1 MNLFDPITYISIDD
15 NKYSLVIIDDYS
27 RITWVFFLQDKNK
40 SQEVIKKFL
49 KRTQNKFDA
58 KVKRIRSNND
68 TKFKNTQIKH
78 EFLPP
83 PPPPPHYSIKWGG

>member
-40 SQEVIKKFL
+40 SQEVKKKIL
-49 KRTQNKFDA
+49 EKG
-58 KVKRIRSNND
+58 
-68 TKFKNTQIKH
+68 TK
-78 EFLPP
+78 
-83 PPPPPHYSIKWGG
+83 